1 MNIKAN
7 ETMWDAISLSISETR
22 IVQVGFDGGAGVI
35 DELLAL
41 SDTEGDVEANDV
53 HEFWGTD
60 EHGSEWRVHVL
71 IEDVD

>member
-7 ETMWDAISLSISETR
+7 ETMWDAIETSIRETR
-22 IVQVGFDGGAGVI
+22 IVQVGYDDRAVI
-35 DELLAL
+35 GELKEL
-41 SDTEGDVEANDV
+41 SDTDGDIRWGRSV

-60 EHGSEWRVHVL
+60 EHGSEWRIHVL